1 MHFVRVNK
9 SETQICNGPLDGP
22 SDIVLTFST
31 SVYERTKL
39 EKNDNVYVES
49 NRYLQTLSQQQQDTI
64 FDVYQ
69 RIHDEIKRSP
79 QFEVLSENLKKLV
92 SELYKYLDIGN
103 IERWVFGFNK
113 IRYPTSVSTS
123 VTADLNPAKT
133 YIRADYDALVVLTIA
148 LRFMLP
154 VWGAYQMCVLPTVKG
169 KFKEYV
175 AAQLLTESTLIN
187 HRSVKRLQLFIEN
200 QISPNAKKEA
210 AILSGL
216 GTEELPDWLLGG
228 ALVKRLAVADI
239 HDEGGLIRN
248 VYGFVHNYL
257 TEMDQYWGGLRP
269 KNAEGGDDENS
280 DFSIMERYRGKKL
293 RSEGDI
299 RAASVYV
306 TRDSGR
312 GAVFV
317 PEDHIRLTHHID
329 PTVPME
335 LIAACYQNNAKSPLQ
350 NIVQEWQVILAQF
363 VMYRTSMSPKSVA
376 SLNKA
381 ELTNVVFVVAQA
393 VLIHW
398 GFIHIGLLMKAEP
411 LQLLSQNQMLQMPT
425 MSRITA
431 KTMEPLEKTYPY
443 ELNGTKASTNKRQA
457 NVAYVAINELATM
470 MNKHHWVIPYE
481 APLIALLGPLH
492 IMNPG
497 PVTSDVQETL
507 ALLSIRLNT
516 KGDI

>member
-9 SETQICNGPLDGP
+9 SETHVCHGDV
-22 SDIVLTFST
+22 VLSFST

-39 EKNDNVYVES
+39 EKNENVYVEA
-49 NRYLQTLSQQQQDTI
+49 NRYLQTLSQQQQQAI
-64 FDVYQ
+64 FSVYQ
-69 RIHDEIKRSP
+69 RIHAVIERSP
-79 QFEVLSENLKKLV
+79 QFEELTSSLKALI
-92 SELYKYLDIGN
+92 SELYTYLDINN

-113 IRYPTSVSTS
+113 IQYPTSVSTS

-154 VWGAYQMCVLPTVKG
+154 IWGAYQQCSLPVVKG
-169 KFKEYV
+169 KFKEYI
-175 AAQLLTESTLIN
+175 AAQLLKDTSLIN

-200 QISPNAKKEA
+200 QIPSNAKKEA

-269 KNAEGGDDENS
+269 KNAEGGDDDNS

-293 RSEGDI
+293 RSEGDLS
-299 RAASVYV
+299 ASSAYV
-306 TRDSGR
+306 TYMSGR
-312 GAVFV
+312 GTDYKV
-317 PEDHIRLTHHID
+317 EDLIRMTSQID
-329 PTVPME
+329 KTIPVE
-335 LIAACYQNNAKSPLQ
+335 LVIACFQNNLMAPPQ
-350 NIVQEWQVILAQF
+350 NAVQEWQVYFAQF
-363 VMYRTSMSPKSVA
+363 LYFKEVMSAKSVA
-376 SLNKA
+376 SVNKSKLT
-381 ELTNVVFVVAQA
+381 ELILVATQA

-398 GFIHIGLLMKAEP
+398 GFLHLGLLVKAQP
-411 LQLLSQNQMLQMPT
+411 QLLSNQNQLLQMPN

-431 KTMEPLEKTYPY
+431 KTMEPLEQTYPY

-457 NVAYVAINELATM
+457 NVAYVGINELATM
-470 MNKHHWVIPYE
+470 MNKHHWVLAYE
-481 APLIALLGPLH
+481 APLFNLLGPH
-492 IMNPG
+492 NFASPG
-497 PVTSDVQETL
+497 PVTADIQEVIAQL
-507 ALLSIRLNT
+507 AIRLNH
-516 KGDI
+516 KGVTQ